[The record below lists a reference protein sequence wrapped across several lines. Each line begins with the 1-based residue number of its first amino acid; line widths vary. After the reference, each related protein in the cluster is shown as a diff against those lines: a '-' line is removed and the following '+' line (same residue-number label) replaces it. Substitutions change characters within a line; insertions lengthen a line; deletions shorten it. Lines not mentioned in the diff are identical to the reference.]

1 MALMDHAPES
11 GNRSTIRILFFDTP
25 RGHPADSARD
35 ADVLG
40 HKAMTQDTGNP
51 LITSRRQF
59 IDLWGQMAGHWGV
72 NRTMARI
79 HALLMVSAEP
89 ITAEQIMEEL
99 QISRGNVSM
108 NLRDLVNWGIVRR
121 TTSPGERRDFF
132 ITEGDV
138 WVMFQNIFRERKR
151 RELDPLL
158 NRLEECLQSAGA
170 TPQDPS
176 QSASHEAYVRQL
188 QELIYFF
195 SVFHRIFG
203 RIAEQP
209 PGSLAKM
216 AAMLEAML

>member
-1 MALMDHAPES
+1 MSCRIFFLIFRA
-11 GNRSTIRILFFDTP
+11 GIRMNLPMLRIEMECIP
-25 RGHPADSARD
+25 
-35 ADVLG
+35 
-40 HKAMTQDTGNP
+40 MTQDADNP
-51 LITSRRQF
+51 LTKSRKQF

-89 ITAEQIMEEL
+89 ITAEHIMEEL

-121 TTSPGERRDFF
+121 TSSPGDRRDFF

-158 NRLEECLQSAGA
+158 NRLEECLKSAGEA
-170 TPQDPS
+170 PCE
-176 QSASHEAYVRQL
+176 ASRQADHEAYVRRL
-188 QELIYFF
+188 NELIYFF

-216 AAMLEAML
+216 AAMLEDML